1 MSKEQK
7 SSSEEH
13 EKAVAAD
20 AVTAEQKAEAL
31 RHYRL
36 GRSLWQQGRRGEAMT
51 EYNISLSLD
60 PASPAAAALDMANDI
75 MDFFDRNL
83 YNP

>member
-1 MSKEQK
+1 MSKGQK
-7 SSSEEH
+7 EGVNDN
-13 EKAVAAD
+13 KI
-20 AVTAEQKAEAL
+20 TAEQKAEAL
-31 RHYRL
+31 RHYQL

-60 PASPAAAALDMANDI
+60 PGSPAKAALEMANDI
-75 MDFFDRNL
+75 MDFFDRDL

>member
-7 SSSEEH
+7 PTPS
-13 EKAVAAD
+13 AD
-20 AVTAEQKAEAL
+20 KITTEQKAEAL

-36 GRSLWQQGRRGEAMT
+36 GRTLWQQGRRGEAMT
-51 EYNISLSLD
+51 EYNLSISID

-75 MDFFDRNL
+75 MDFFNHDL

>member
-7 SSSEEH
+7 PTPS
-13 EKAVAAD
+13 AD
-20 AVTAEQKAEAL
+20 RITTEQKAEAL

-36 GRSLWQQGRRGEAMT
+36 GRTLWQQGRRGEAMT

-60 PASPAAAALDMANDI
+60 PGSPAKAALEMANDI
-75 MDFFDRNL
+75 MDFFDRDL